1 MRFGA
6 EIAYTVSS
14 ITDSKL
20 MLAEQRRK
28 CSKLYQILTF
38 CCSHKRDLNLVYF
51 TEKKIP
57 PSFLYSLK
65 DNRECRQLTGEVFIS
80 LFEEVITPYMSS
92 KTEIPTC

>member
-1 MRFGA
+1 MLQFKTRNVHAPENLYFNEIWA

-14 ITDSKL
+14 ITDSKQ
-20 MLAEQRRK
+20 MLAEERTK
-28 CSKLYQILTF
+28 CSKLYKILSF

-65 DNRECRQLTGEVFIS
+65 DN
-80 LFEEVITPYMSS
+80 
-92 KTEIPTC
+92 